1 MRIPGLVCFTVFSL
15 WLPAWA
21 AAQGSLRD
29 ALIAARD
36 RHGVPALAAAVTN
49 SDRILEIGAVGVGQ
63 LGRPDAVLPTD
74 RFHLS
79 TLNMAMTA
87 TVLATLVEE
96 GQLRWESRVVDLFP
110 EMAATTR
117 AEYATVTLADL
128 LTHLAGFAPFVGPSE
143 LDALALG
150 LGSPIERRAAFT
162 RHLLSQPPAGPPGA
176 FLLSNAGYSVA
187 AAAAE
192 RVTGLAYED
201 LIRVRLFE
209 PLGMAAGFDWPAL
222 LDSAQ
227 PWGHWL
233 VADVLTPHDPNG
245 EYHVQDV
252 IRPAGDLQA
261 SVGDYVLFLQ
271 LHLRGLRGRESFL
284 SRETFERL
292 HRPPEGSSSAFG
304 WFISVQEGT
313 PVSVQTGG
321 AGTFEAFAGIV
332 PERDLGA
339 IVVANAGHPAARDA
353 VNDVVNAIV
362 QKYNQPR

>member
-1 MRIPGLVCFTVFSL
+1 MRIPGQVCFTVFSL

-29 ALIAARD
+29 MLVAARD
-36 RHGVPALAAAVTN
+36 QHGVPALAAAVTN
-49 SDRILEIGAVGVGQ
+49 SDRILEIEAVGVGR

-79 TLNMAMTA
+79 SLNMAVTA
-87 TVLATLVEE
+87 TLLATLVEE
-96 GQLRWESRVVDLFP
+96 GQLRWESRVVDIFP
-110 EMAATTR
+110 DMAATAR
-117 AEYATVTLADL
+117 PEYASVTVADL
-128 LTHLAGFAPFVGPSE
+128 LTHLAGFAPFTE
-143 LDALALG
+143 LSAVPLG
-150 LGSPIERRAAFT
+150 DGGPIERRAALT

-176 FLLSNAGYSVA
+176 FLPSDASYSVA

-201 LIRVRLFE
+201 LVRMRLFE

-222 LDSAQ
+222 LDGAQ

-245 EYHVQDV
+245 EYHISDV
-252 IRPAGDLQA
+252 FRPAGDVHA
-261 SVGDYVLFLQ
+261 SVADYVLFLQ

-284 SRETFERL
+284 SQETFARL
-292 HRPPEGSSSAFG
+292 HRPPEGSSYASG
-304 WFISVQEGT
+304 WFITVQEGT
-313 PVSVQTGG
+313 PVSVQSGS
-321 AGTFEAFAGIV
+321 AGTFEAFAGVV

-339 IVVANAGHPAARDA
+339 IVVANAGHPAARNA